1 MKNEKMSEPLWIST
15 RLGNYSFRLLNMDH
29 PDIEA
34 AVLSEIES
42 GVDVYYD
49 RRWDAAEAFCHF
61 LISQPRWVANRSV
74 LILGAGIGVESL
86 VVGRLC
92 KRLYLNDYAAVALE
106 LCGRQLRE
114 NRIPN
119 FELLVGPYETITCP
133 EVDIV
138 LGCSLVYNKGTL
150 RAMRQFMNCC
160 HYPIIL
166 INDPMP
172 SFEALIK
179 TTTKKIHF
187 LPASERFPC
196 ALFEPNEGRANN
208 FPE

>member
-1 MKNEKMSEPLWIST
+1 MTNEKMPEPLWIAT
-15 RLGNYSFRLLNMDH
+15 RLGNHSFRLLNMDH

-49 RRWDAAEAFCHF
+49 RRWDAAEVFCHF

-106 LCGRQLRE
+106 LSARQLRE
-114 NRIPN
+114 NRILN

-138 LGCSLVYNKGTL
+138 LGCSLVYNKETL
-150 RAMRQFMNCC
+150 RAMRQFLGRC

-172 SFEALIK
+172 SFDALIK
-179 TTTKKIHF
+179 TTTRKIHF
-187 LPASERFPC
+187 FPASDRFPC
-196 ALFEPNEGRANN
+196 VLLEQNKGAAK
-208 FPE
+208 